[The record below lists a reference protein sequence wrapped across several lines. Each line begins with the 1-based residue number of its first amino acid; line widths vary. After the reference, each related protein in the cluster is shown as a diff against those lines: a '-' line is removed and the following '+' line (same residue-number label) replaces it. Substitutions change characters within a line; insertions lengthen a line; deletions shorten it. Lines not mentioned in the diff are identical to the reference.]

1 MVESTDA
8 YFLANGAKEDC
19 AVPPGGLRSLTA
31 DECLALFDTQLASK
45 HLDLA
50 ARRLREQGKG
60 YYTIGSP
67 GHEGNAALAT
77 ALLPTDPA
85 SHGRFSSSASC
96 GVFRVSWWWVR
107 HHGCL
112 CRPESGE
119 NAARVW
125 SAYDSLLW
133 MLTPCQNAMWSR
145 MCAACGLG
153 CG

>member
-1 MVESTDA
+1 MRWLNRGCWPSTGNSID
-8 YFLANGAKEDC
+8 
-19 AVPPGGLRSLTA
+19 GLR
-31 DECLALFDTQLASK
+31 DI
-45 HLDLA
+45 
-50 ARRLREQGKG
+50 G
-60 YYTIGSP
+60 YVVG
-67 GHEGNAALAT
+67 AVAT
-77 ALLPTDPA
+77 LWVPTNRPCR